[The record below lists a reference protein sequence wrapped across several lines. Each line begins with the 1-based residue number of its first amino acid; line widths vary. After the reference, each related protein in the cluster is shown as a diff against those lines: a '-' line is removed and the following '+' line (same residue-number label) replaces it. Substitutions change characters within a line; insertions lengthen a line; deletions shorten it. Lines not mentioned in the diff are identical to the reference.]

1 MQHFTDFLLIL
12 HVQLEIVGV
21 NAEAE
26 KIARAAQKV
35 FIGVYRIP
43 VGRGSAPEK
52 AAGNAGS
59 TGSAGKAGNAGSRRQ
74 ANGAEGK
81 PLRRAVFRYL
91 SGMPCCRR
99 TGTAVPA
106 SRRVCSPARLPA
118 AGDGLPRCRGA
129 GTAVPASS
137 PGGKGG
143 KRATRGGLKKGKPGT
158 AGRWETREMQEVRG
172 AREKRGGRE
181 AGDKQTAQGKASA
194 PCRIQIYV
202 RPALLPPD
210 RKRRARKPPRGC
222 PGPLPAGARP
232 AAHPPGGRRPLPP
245 LLRRA
250 VCRRSARPARRGS
263 APAGVRPSTRLPG
276 ARAVTAA
283 PRRAVCRRSAR
294 PARRGSPAPA

>member
-52 AAGNAGS
+52 AAENAGS
-59 TGSAGKAGNAGSRRQ
+59 TGSAGKAGRAGSRRQ

-210 RKRRARKPPRGC
+210 RKRRARKPAGCARPRGC
-222 PGPLPAGARP
+222 P
-232 AAHPPGGRRPLPP
+232 PPG
-245 LLRRA
+245 
-250 VCRRSARPARRGS
+250 V
-263 APAGVRPSTRLPG
+263 
-276 ARAVTAA
+276 
-283 PRRAVCRRSAR
+283 
-294 PARRGSPAPA
+294 